1 MTFRRFLWVGFFFLS
16 MQAIGQSSS
25 EKKVAEAVENL
36 RKGMVDPDKALLEGL
51 VSDKL
56 SYGHSSGALDDKAI
70 FVDKLVSGKSDF
82 VEINL
87 EDQTISL
94 SGEVALVRHTLH
106 AKTNDGGKP
115 GEVHLKILLVWQKQK
130 GNWVLLARQAVKI
143 QP

>member
-1 MTFRRFLWVGFFFLS
+1 MTFRNILWIGFFFLS
-16 MQAIGQSSS
+16 IQAIGQNSS

-36 RKGMVDPDKALLEGL
+36 RKGMIDPDKALLEGL

-70 FVDKLVSGKSDF
+70 FMDKLLSGKSDF
-82 VEINL
+82 VEL
-87 EDQTISL
+87 SFDEQTISV
-94 SGEVALVRHTLH
+94 SGDAAVVRHTLH

-115 GEVHLKILLVWQKQK
+115 GEVHLKVLLVWQKQK
-130 GNWVLLARQAVKI
+130 GNWVLLARQAIKI